1 MSNLIYI
8 IIAIVIITFVTYGI
22 LRNSLYKKKVKLST
36 IKAVNNT
43 KINLFR
49 TYFGIFF
56 PPLIKSINMHN
67 AI

>member
-1 MSNLIYI
+1 MYWLCKYVAAASLPPASGMSRGND
-8 IIAIVIITFVTYGI
+8 F
-22 LRNSLYKKKVKLST
+22 YKKKVKLST